1 MKVYSG
7 GFTAERLYRP
17 EVKIIV
23 DLQLQGYNKDEI
35 REKVFNDNLLQCR
48 SAAAIKDI
56 FPRVY
61 RRANYL
67 DETLKTMLLNGSRSD
82 QNALLLYPFLKHF
95 AFPQELVME
104 LIHYN
109 KKMYKDIITDGNVES
124 FIDEKAEH
132 YESVRNWTDKT
143 RYKIKQ
149 VTLKIL
155 TDAELLV
162 KDGKEYKITAIPLS
176 RDLQQYVQHHEQY
189 KDLLAYTL
197 ND

>member
-17 EVKIIV
+17 EVKIIAE
-23 DLQLQGYNKDEI
+23 LQLQGLTKEEI

-61 RRANYL
+61 RRAEYL

-109 KKMYKDIITDGNVES
+109 KQMYRDVITDGNVES

-132 YESVRNWTDKT
+132 HESIRNWTDKT

-155 TDAELLV
+155 TDAELLM
-162 KDGKEYKITAIPLS
+162 KEGKEYKITAIPLS
-176 RDLQQYVQHHEQY
+176 RDLKQYVEQHEQY
-189 KDLLAYTL
+189 KDLLLYTL